1 MAAKVA
7 PPHYDE
13 AFDLIVAAIRRQYRI
28 WPNWRR
34 DFTTDR
40 LTALTPVNA
49 GRKRLRR
56 CAPPPP
62 WWSNSS

>member
-28 WPNWRR
+28 CPNWRR
-34 DFTTDR
+34 DFTD
-40 LTALTPVNA
+40 LTGPALTPVNA

-56 CAPPPP
+56 CAPL
-62 WWSNSS
+62 SSCSED